1 MIVMLINIQLDANN
15 YYKFVKFSLG
25 KDCKADSTTLL
36 KVLLNSFQWNGHT
49 SSTDLNFERT

>member
-49 SSTDLNFERT
+49 SPQT